1 MLEVKF
7 ITIND
12 VDVWYTTIKGHV
24 LVILVMLL
32 SRGCFTKKNRPNK
45 LTAPH
50 NNCFQVFL
58 FQVSDKLCILS

>member
-24 LVILVMLL
+24 GYTSNV
-32 SRGCFTKKNRPNK
+32 TKQR
-45 LTAPH
+45 
-50 NNCFQVFL
+50 L
-58 FQVSDKLCILS
+58 FYQKEPSK